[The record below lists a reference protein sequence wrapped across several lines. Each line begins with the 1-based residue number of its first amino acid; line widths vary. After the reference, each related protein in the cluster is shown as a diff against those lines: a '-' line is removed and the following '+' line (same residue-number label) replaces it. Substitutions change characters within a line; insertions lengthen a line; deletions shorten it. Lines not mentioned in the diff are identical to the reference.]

1 MQKRNKVLAGVLT
14 GALVLSAGPMAL
26 AATANYNDSSV
37 TGSSAA
43 WQDWVKEWETVAADY
58 TKVSLTPGADETQ
71 LNFAWYSKTESGKAA
86 TPVVHFGTDKDHLTA
101 FTGKAAQVD
110 DSLTDGVAY
119 DYNHVTVTGLEANT
133 TYYYTVEKNGVQS
146 EVQEYKTGSFDSV
159 KMLYVGDPQ
168 IGASKGQPQNGEAL
182 TAGSGAANTAARN
195 DAFAWNRTLEIA
207 TAQNPGV
214 NFIISAG
221 DQVNKT
227 GQAKEEEYAGYLSPA
242 VLAGLPV
249 ATTIGNHDSLNP
261 DYTYHFNNPNATENG
276 KTLTAFT
283 GKAAQVDDSL
293 TDGVA
298 YDYNHV
304 TVTGLEAN
312 TTYYYTVEKNG
323 VQSEVQEYKTGSFDS
338 VKMLYVGDPQI
349 GASKGQP
356 QNGEA
361 LTAGSG
367 AANTAARNDAFA
379 WNRTLEIATAQ
390 NPGVNF
396 IISAGDQVNKTGQAK
411 EEEYAGYLSPAVLA
425 GLPVATT
432 IGNHDS
438 LNPDYTYHFNNPN
451 ATENGKTQAGGD
463 YYYSYGAGL
472 FIVLNTN
479 NYNVAEHEKTIQEA
493 IASAPDAAWRVVT
506 IHQDIYGTGLDHSDT
521 DGMILRTQLTPIFD
535 KYDID
540 VVLQGH
546 DHTYSRS
553 KLLYGDGQTHG
564 TYEFRLNA
572 DGSDYDWDNAFNTQ
586 TDEKIPLYPEEGD
599 TAGTALHN
607 AFQADNGCYTIE
619 DTTGNTVV
627 NPKGTLYMTAN
638 SASGS
643 KFYELIPTQQDYI
656 AERSQN
662 WLPSYSV
669 IDMDSD
675 SFSITTYQITAEGK
689 VEAIDDTFTIEKTAA
704 PSSINTLEAGGV
716 TYYRLRDVA
725 AAVSGQDN
733 QFNVSWDNGVVIT
746 TGAAYADAVPAGAPA
761 SGSAVTLTLTVD
773 GKSVTTPAVLANG
786 NYYLP
791 ASFYGTL
798 GVTPAA

>member
-1 MQKRNKVLAGVLT
+1 MPK
-14 GALVLSAGPMAL
+14 
-26 AATANYNDSSV
+26 
-37 TGSSAA
+37 
-43 WQDWVKEWETVAADY
+43 
-58 TKVSLTPGADETQ
+58 
-71 LNFAWYSKTESGKAA
+71 
-86 TPVVHFGTDKDHLTA
+86 
-101 FTGKAAQVD
+101 
-110 DSLTDGVAY
+110 
-119 DYNHVTVTGLEANT
+119 
-133 TYYYTVEKNGVQS
+133 
-146 EVQEYKTGSFDSV
+146 
-159 KMLYVGDPQ
+159 
-168 IGASKGQPQNGEAL
+168 I
-182 TAGSGAANTAARN
+182 
-195 DAFAWNRTLEIA
+195 
-207 TAQNPGV
+207 
-214 NFIISAG
+214 
-221 DQVNKT
+221 
-227 GQAKEEEYAGYLSPA
+227 YLSPSLQEYNPYVDGGNEEYYMNLIA
-242 VLAGLPV
+242 DAMEPYLNSSGIQFTRNEPSQKLSQAIAQSNAGNYDLHLAL
-249 ATTIGNHDSLNP
+249 HS
-261 DYTYHFNNPNATENG
+261 NAAPPALSG
-276 KTLTAFT
+276 QIR
-283 GKAAQVDDSL
+283 G
-293 TDGVA
+293 TDV
-298 YDYNHV
+298 
-304 TVTGLEAN
+304 
-312 TTYYYTVEKNG
+312 YYYD
-323 VQSEVQEYKTGSFDS
+323 GSAKGKRAAEIIANNFKAIYPDPNK
-338 VKMLYVGDPQI
+338 VK
-349 GASKGQP
+349 
-356 QNGEA
+356 
-361 LTAGSG
+361 
-367 AANTAARNDAFA
+367 
-379 WNRTLEIATAQ
+379 TLEIATAQ

-599 TAGTALHN
+599 IASTALHD

-689 VEAIDDTFTIEKTAA
+689 VEAIDDTFTIQKTDGAA
-704 PSSINTLEAGGV
+704 TLTEGGE

-746 TGAAYADAVPAGAPA
+746 TGAAYADAVPAGTPA

-773 GKSVTTPAVLANG
+773 GKSALWR
-786 NYYLP
+786 
-791 ASFYGTL
+791 
-798 GVTPAA
+798 